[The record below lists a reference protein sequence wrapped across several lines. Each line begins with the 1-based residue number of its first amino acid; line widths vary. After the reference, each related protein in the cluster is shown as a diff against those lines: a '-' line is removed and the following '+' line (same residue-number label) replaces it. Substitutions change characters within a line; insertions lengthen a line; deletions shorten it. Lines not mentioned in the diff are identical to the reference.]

1 MARFSKLFLFLGLLL
16 IFHAAY
22 SAVQHR
28 SFLKLAEE
36 EYTGLPS
43 DIGAEC
49 LLASVLMCVGVVT
62 MVGRFRDIKLTTEL
76 NKRTYE
82 MSSNRDAFMTFNHR
96 GHSLYP
102 VLGSR

>member
-1 MARFSKLFLFLGLLL
+1 
-16 IFHAAY
+16 
-22 SAVQHR
+22 
-28 SFLKLAEE
+28 
-36 EYTGLPS
+36 
-43 DIGAEC
+43 
-49 LLASVLMCVGVVT
+49 

-96 GHSLYP
+96 GHTLYP